1 MTMIPNNKYDEVVP
15 TMELG
20 QEGSMVTSRMKE
32 DIFTLNGF
40 GDFLWTL
47 DPDIATMMIVAM
59 VVGLGADNKDFMK
72 NSSGGTR

>member
-1 MTMIPNNKYDEVVP
+1 MAKIGTNEDEDQTTCTMKLSQRWR
-15 TMELG
+15 TG

-59 VVGLGADNKDFMK
+59 VVGVGADNKVL
-72 NSSGGTR
+72 

>member
-1 MTMIPNNKYDEVVP
+1 MMKLSRRWST
-15 TMELG
+15 G

-40 GDFLWTL
+40 GDFSWTL

-59 VVGLGADNKDFMK
+59 VVGLGADNKVL
-72 NSSGGTR
+72 

>member
-1 MTMIPNNKYDEVVP
+1 MMKLSRRWST
-15 TMELG
+15 G

-40 GDFLWTL
+40 GDFSWTL
-47 DPDIATMMIVAM
+47 DPDVATMMIVAM

>member
-1 MTMIPNNKYDEVVP
+1 M
-15 TMELG
+15 G
-20 QEGSMVTSRMKE
+20 
-32 DIFTLNGF
+32 
-40 GDFLWTL
+40 GDFSWTL